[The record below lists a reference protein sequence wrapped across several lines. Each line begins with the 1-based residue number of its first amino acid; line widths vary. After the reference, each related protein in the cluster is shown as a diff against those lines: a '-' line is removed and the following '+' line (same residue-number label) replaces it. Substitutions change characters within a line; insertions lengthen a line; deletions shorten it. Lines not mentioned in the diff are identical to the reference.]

1 MPPRAGIPRVSDGG
15 QFFRL
20 SQVDFSFL
28 RVSVVSFGFA
38 SPQIEQRAWALKKM
52 PLLADV
58 RKEGEVH
65 EAASC

>member
-1 MPPRAGIPRVSDGG
+1 MAGN
-15 QFFRL
+15 
-20 SQVDFSFL
+20 SFDSL
-28 RVSVVSFGFA
+28 KT

-65 EAASC
+65 EAARC